1 LDVEDQKEG
10 SEYNSLAKEWDDI
23 TKRIEKLQTRV
34 RSLKSQLGV
43 PQSQSVDCGKLNFT
57 IFADPKLP
65 PHSVITLINMLDEK
79 IGVRKTAHCHS
90 SLKGLPDHL
99 KNIFA
104 HQKEGKPLDNN
115 ITVIWKSVGLQLEM
129 IVSPVDNVKVTGEVN
144 VLRYLCR
151 ILEAKCKDFDWYE
164 NTSAE
169 TSVQIDHWLDKGH
182 AQLLKGSTDAQLFL
196 KALDAQLNGRAYIV
210 GNKLSP
216 ADIFLVSVLSNLKVK
231 MPKNI
236 EKWYQQCIKLRLN
249 VIERSS

>member
-1 LDVEDQKEG
+1 MEV
-10 SEYNSLAKEWDDI
+10 SEYCVLNKEWDDI

-34 RSLKSQLGV
+34 KSLKTKLGV
-43 PQSQSVDCGKLNFT
+43 PQNQSIECGKLNIT

-65 PHSVITLINMLDEK
+65 PHSVITLIKMLDEK
-79 IGVRKTAHCHS
+79 IGVKKTAHCHS
-90 SLKGLPDHL
+90 SLKDVPDYL

-104 HQKEGKPLDNN
+104 HQKEGRALDNN
-115 ITVIWKSVGLQLEM
+115 VTVIWKSVGMHLEM

-151 ILEAKCKDFDWYE
+151 ILEAKCNDFDWYE
-164 NTSAE
+164 NTAAE
-169 TSVQIDHWLDKGH
+169 TSAQVDHWLDLGH
-182 AQLLKGSTDAQLFL
+182 AQLVKGSTDAQLFL
-196 KALDAQLNGRAYIV
+196 KAVDTQLNGRAYIV

-236 EKWYQQCIKLRLN
+236 EKWYQQCIKLRLS

>member
-1 LDVEDQKEG
+1 MDIEDQKEV
-10 SEYNSLAKEWDDI
+10 SEYNVLAKEWDDI
-23 TKRIEKLQTRV
+23 TKRIEKLQSRV

-43 PQSQSVDCGKLNFT
+43 PQTQSVDCGKLNFT
-57 IFADPKLP
+57 IFADPKVP

-79 IGVRKTAHCHS
+79 IGVKKTSHFHS

-104 HQKEGKPLDNN
+104 HQKDSKTLDNC

-144 VLRYLCR
+144 VLRYLSR
-151 ILEAKCKDFDWYE
+151 VLEAKCNDFDWYE

-169 TSVQIDHWLDKGH
+169 NSVQIDHWLDKGH
-182 AQLLKGSTDAQLFL
+182 AQLQKGSTDAQLFL
-196 KALDAQLNGRAYIV
+196 KALDTQLNGRAYIV
-210 GNKLSP
+210 GSKLSP
-216 ADIFLVSVLSNLKVK
+216 ADIYLVSVLSNLTVK

-236 EKWYQQCIKLRLN
+236 EKWYQQCIKLRLH
-249 VIERSS
+249 VIEKSS